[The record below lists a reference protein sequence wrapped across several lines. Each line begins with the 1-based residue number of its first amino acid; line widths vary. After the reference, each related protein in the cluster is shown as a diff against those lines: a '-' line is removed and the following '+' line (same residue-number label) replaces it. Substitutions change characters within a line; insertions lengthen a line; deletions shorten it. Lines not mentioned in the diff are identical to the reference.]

1 LAFNNNHNNTFLPRR
16 VTTLNNNTLS
26 NIPLS
31 QVIPAK
37 ASRRNISIC
46 RAVLDNHRPLGIHY
60 SKDTNWKIR
69 RHMADL
75 ADRLVLVDT
84 ILRYLWVL
92 DDTLQVIGC
101 RHNQL

>member
-1 LAFNNNHNNTFLPRR
+1 MAFNNNHNNTFLPRR
-16 VTTLNNNTLS
+16 VTSLNYNALS

-46 RAVLDNHRPLGIHY
+46 RTALEDRRPLDIHY
-60 SKDTNWKIR
+60 SKDIKWKIR

-75 ADRLVLVDT
+75 ADRLVLADT